1 MIDRKNNFLPP
12 CVLIVWLLQN
22 IWKRQS
28 TKVRT
33 LQDALLFIAETRRH
47 ITLCCSV
54 TIFFQNKFLW
64 TSCHN
69 CMVEIVCLCVCMSDN
84 VIQINKSIKT
94 FFSFVANRLLIER
107 IYSLNDD
114 EVLFES
120 HKICE
125 DTNHVIFKENY
136 NLFHCKIIS

>member
-1 MIDRKNNFLPP
+1 MWKLFSLKSNCAITKMIDRKNNFLPP

-84 VIQINKSIKT
+84 AIQINQSIRIKT
-94 FFSFVANRLLIER
+94 FFSFVANRLLIEIKSIFSEWWWSIVR
-107 IYSLNDD
+107 
-114 EVLFES
+114 ES
-120 HKICE
+120 
-125 DTNHVIFKENY
+125 
-136 NLFHCKIIS
+136 